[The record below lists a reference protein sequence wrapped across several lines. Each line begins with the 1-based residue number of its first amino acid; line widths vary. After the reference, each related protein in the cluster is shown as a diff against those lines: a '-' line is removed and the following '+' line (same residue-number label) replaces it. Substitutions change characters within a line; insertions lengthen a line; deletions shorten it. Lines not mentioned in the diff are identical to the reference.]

1 MMHGHEKSDLVIVA
15 MKPANKAKKAP
26 PAEASAGAV
35 AAVSVER
42 RAGPRGMRTSKAR
55 TGLRARLACQ
65 RRWSVYGN
73 LCRHTP
79 EAGAVCGKAARTDL
93 GGGRAMKRASLPLQ
107 ICKADALL
115 LLELREVLPCDT

>member
-26 PAEASAGAV
+26 CGGVCGGGRSGVGGAKGG
-35 AAVSVER
+35 
-42 RAGPRGMRTSKAR
+42 GPRGIRTSKAR

-65 RRWSVYGN
+65 RRWSVYGD
-73 LCRHTP
+73 LCRYPP

-93 GGGRAMKRASLPLQ
+93 GGERAMKRTS
-107 ICKADALL
+107 IVRCGLL
-115 LLELREVLPCDT
+115 SK